1 MAVPKHLVSKI
12 GRSEIKVSLR
22 SCDRKLSNVVGRTV
36 SNALDVLFSELSRM
50 QQSSS
55 DIHGRVRAYFQDY
68 LEKAQELAHDLPQE
82 SDYDPDEEVAGLHD
96 QAERL
101 RASCRN
107 RVFTQAIQAEARI
120 LAGPDAGLDVFQYAC
135 ELVARAKIEHLRI
148 YQAQLAG
155 RYDDLAPRDPLF
167 AGQHATGKLL
177 SSGDPVVPSPSS
189 LTLAEAIDRYCQFKG
204 KHWARKTLAD
214 QKRVMALATILI
226 GSEKPMQA
234 LDVEDVKKVR
244 DALAQLPPNYIKL
257 AANQGRSLKDIIA
270 ENKTGHVLSRKTQ
283 DKYLVM
289 LKQLLIWAANEGY
302 IEKVPGRG
310 VTVAGVGKTNP
321 AEQRNPYSAEQLVAI
336 FKSPLYTG
344 HRSERTRHQA
354 GKLVLRDGK
363 FWVPLVALFSGMRV
377 GEIIQLSR
385 TDVRES
391 DGVVYFDVNDGDGKQ
406 VKTTSSKRRVPVH
419 PTLIEM
425 GFLKFVHSVKHGGRI
440 FSDIEPG
447 QDGSFSHNFSK
458 WWGRYSRQVGFR
470 SPKTSFHSLRHGFR
484 DALPLQF
491 SQGHP
496 QELECRHSYSPE
508 AVSNTDIA
516 GYSSSTRDTRKTLT
530 HLFASLLRW
539 LR

>member
-1 MAVPKHLVSKI
+1 
-12 GRSEIKVSLR
+12 
-22 SCDRKLSNVVGRTV
+22 
-36 SNALDVLFSELSRM
+36 
-50 QQSSS
+50 
-55 DIHGRVRAYFQDY
+55 
-68 LEKAQELAHDLPQE
+68 
-82 SDYDPDEEVAGLHD
+82 
-96 QAERL
+96 
-101 RASCRN
+101 
-107 RVFTQAIQAEARI
+107 
-120 LAGPDAGLDVFQYAC
+120 
-135 ELVARAKIEHLRI
+135 
-148 YQAQLAG
+148 
-155 RYDDLAPRDPLF
+155 
-167 AGQHATGKLL
+167 
-177 SSGDPVVPSPSS
+177 
-189 LTLAEAIDRYCQFKG
+189 
-204 KHWARKTLAD
+204 
-214 QKRVMALATILI
+214 
-226 GSEKPMQA
+226 
-234 LDVEDVKKVR
+234 
-244 DALAQLPPNYIKL
+244 
-257 AANQGRSLKDIIA
+257 
-270 ENKTGHVLSRKTQ
+270 TQ

-516 GYSSSTRDTRKTLT
+516 GYSSST
-530 HLFASLLRW
+530 
-539 LR
+539 